1 MTQSKPIT
9 RFPQINHNKG
19 SSMKASTMIAAAVL
33 LLGSAA
39 ASADWIPCARE
50 GEYCKF
56 EGRREVAYGAGK
68 QWVSRYHDGGVKCTV
83 DKFGKDPAV
92 GIVKSCRVKDE
103 VVAQPGG
110 KAQWN
115 PCAKEDGFCRFSGR
129 REVAYG
135 ARDKWVRK
143 VFQDGAKCS
152 SANFGGDPIPGV
164 AKSCSVYSVP
174 TAAPSPATV
183 DSSWSRCAGE
193 EQACRFAGTRR
204 VAYGANGRYSYRQ
217 ATDGVM
223 CGNKVFG
230 DPAPGTRKS
239 CYLAP

>member
-1 MTQSKPIT
+1 
-9 RFPQINHNKG
+9 
-19 SSMKASTMIAAAVL
+19 MKAASLAATAVL

-56 EGRREVAYGAGK
+56 DGRREVAYGAGK
-68 QWVSRYHDGGVKCTV
+68 QWVSRYHEGGVKCTV

-92 GIVKSCRVKDE
+92 GIVKGCSVRE
-103 VVAQPGG
+103 EAVAQPGG
-110 KAQWN
+110 KAQWST
-115 PCAKEDGFCRFSGR
+115 CAKEDGVCRFTGR

-135 ARDKWVRK
+135 AKDKWVRK
-143 VFQDGAKCS
+143 FFKDGAKCS

-164 AKSCSVYSVP
+164 AKSCSVSSVT
-174 TAAPSPATV
+174 TAPPPPATV
-183 DSSWSRCAGE
+183 NSTWSRCAGE
-193 EQACRFAGTRR
+193 EQPCRFSGSRR

-217 ATDGVM
+217 AKDGVM
-223 CGNKVFG
+223 CGNKAFG

-239 CYLAP
+239 CFVAP